1 MSLEYLIRRIFLLL
15 VIIWCAATLNFF
27 VPRMTGGDPVRSQLM
42 QQAVSGGG
50 VQAGMDEMVAEYQER
65 FGLNDP
71 LLEQYFAYLRQV
83 ATLDLGYS
91 MTSYPATVWEVMSS
105 AIPWT
110 VGLLFTTT
118 ILAFILGTLAGAL
131 LGWRK
136 SPRIIHYIF
145 PPLLTFSAIPFF
157 LLGLMLLYIFAFQ
170 VRWLPL
176 FGGYTPGTFPG
187 WNLAFAEDVLRHSI
201 LPAVAILLASMGFW
215 ALGMRGMMITADG
228 EDYMIFAEA
237 SGLKNRTLFF
247 SYAMRNALLPQTT
260 ALALT
265 LGQLLTG
272 ALLVEVIFNYPGIG
286 GVLYY
291 AIRQFDYFVIQG
303 VILIIVIG
311 VALATLILDL
321 IYPLLDPRIKYQRA

>member
-1 MSLEYLIRRIFLLL
+1 MTLEYLIRRIFLLL

-27 VPRMTGGDPVRSQLM
+27 VPRLTGGDPVRSQLM
-42 QQAVSGGG
+42 QQAASGGG
-50 VQAGMDEMVAEYQER
+50 VQAGMDEMVASYQER

-71 LLEQYFAYLRQV
+71 LLEQYVAYLRQI

-91 MTSYPATVWEVMSS
+91 MTSYPTTVWEVMGS

-136 SPRIIHYIF
+136 SPRMIHYIF

-176 FGGYTPGTFPG
+176 FGGYTPGTFPE
-187 WNLAFAEDVLRHSI
+187 WSLTFAEDVLRHSI

-321 IYPLLDPRIKYQRA
+321 IYPLLDPRIRYHRA

>member
-1 MSLEYLIRRIFLLL
+1 MTLEYLIRRILLLL

-27 VPRMTGGDPVRSQLM
+27 VPRLTGGDPVRSQLM
-42 QQAVSGGG
+42 QQAASGGG
-50 VQAGMDEMVAEYQER
+50 VQAGMDEMVAEYQKR
-65 FGLNDP
+65 FGLDDP
-71 LLEQYFAYLRQV
+71 LLEQYFAYLRQI
-83 ATLDLGYS
+83 ARLDLGYS
-91 MTSYPATVWEVMSS
+91 LTSYPATVWEVMRT

-136 SPRIIHYIF
+136 SPRMIHYIF

-176 FGGYTPGTFPG
+176 FGGYTPGAFPE
-187 WNLAFAEDVLRHSI
+187 WSLSFAEDVLRHSI

-215 ALGMRGMMITADG
+215 ALGMRGMMVTAEG

-247 SYAMRNALLPQTT
+247 SYAMRNAMLPQTT

>member
-136 SPRIIHYIF
+136 SPRFIHYIF

-247 SYAMRNALLPQTT
+247 SYAMRNAMLPQTT

-321 IYPLLDPRIKYQRA
+321 IYPLLDPRIKYQRG

>member
-1 MSLEYLIRRIFLLL
+1 MNLEYLIRRIFLLL
-15 VIIWCAATLNFF
+15 LIVWSAATLNFF

-71 LLEQYFAYLRQV
+71 LFEQYLAYLRQV

-91 MTSYPATVWEVMSS
+91 MTSYPSTVWEVMGS

-136 SPRIIHYIF
+136 SPRLIHYIF

-215 ALGMRGMMITADG
+215 ALGMRGMMITAEG

-321 IYPLLDPRIKYQRA
+321 IYPLLDPRIRYQRA